1 MKKTLLYS
9 LFTLSIASTTLTS
22 CEEMFGDFLDKQPSG
37 ELTGD
42 EVFSDW
48 GLMEQFH
55 FDTPNF
61 RK

>member
-42 EVFSDW
+42 EVFS
-48 GLMEQFH
+48 GLGSDGAIPF
-55 FDTPNF
+55 
-61 RK
+61 